1 MREKGDVYGC
11 HRVLYPTGFMPQAAE
26 RLDNH
31 PEIFS
36 NEILIDVIALQPTAT
51 AFSRIKTECGGDV
64 EKMKKE
70 FMNIVQHAGKFQCPV
85 TRSGG
90 ILIGR
95 IKEIGSDLA
104 DHTEAKVG
112 DKIATLV
119 SLSLTPLK
127 IYSIEDISLET
138 EQVLVKAEA
147 ILFESGI
154 YAKLP
159 SDLDEN
165 ISLALMDVAGAPA
178 QVAANVKTGDTVVVI
193 GAGKAG
199 ILSLAEAK
207 KRVAPSGKVICME
220 YDGQQCKT
228 VRKLGIADH
237 VIQANAQSPV
247 EAFGKYNKV
256 MNGKLADFTVN
267 TVNVPDT
274 ELTTILTTKN
284 EGLIYFFSMST
295 NFVKA
300 SLGAEGIKK
309 YTRMMIGNGY
319 YPNHTEIAFSIVRNH
334 QKVKNYFAAKYTK

>member
-1 MREKGDVYGC
+1 MKDKGEIYGC
-11 HRVLYPTGFMPQAAE
+11 HRVISPIGLMPQAAE
-26 RLDNH
+26 RLDNN
-31 PEIFS
+31 PEIFT
-36 NEILIDVIALQPTAT
+36 NEILIEVIALQPTAT
-51 AFSRIKTECGGDV
+51 AFSRIREDCNSDI
-64 EKMKKE
+64 EKMKE
-70 FMNIVQHAGKFQCPV
+70 EINRIVDNAGKFQCPV
-85 TRSGG
+85 TKSGG
-90 ILIGR
+90 ILIGT
-95 IKEIGSDLA
+95 IKEIGSDLI

-127 IYSIEDISLET
+127 IYSIEDINLET
-138 EQVLVKAEA
+138 EQVFVKADA

-199 ILSLAEAK
+199 ILCLAEAK
-207 KRVAPSGKVICME
+207 TRVAPAGKVICIE
-220 YDGQQCKT
+220 YSAEQCK
-228 VRKLGIADH
+228 RIEKLGIADYI
-237 VIQANAQSPV
+237 IQVNAQNPV
-247 EAFGKYNKV
+247 EAFEKYNKV
-256 MNGKLADFTVN
+256 MNGELADFTVN

-274 ELTTILTTKN
+274 ELTTVLTTKN

-300 SLGAEGIKK
+300 SLGAEGIKR
-309 YTRMMIGNGY
+309 YTKMIIGNGY
-319 YPNHTEIAFSIVRNH
+319 YPNHAEIAFCIVRNNA
-334 QKVKNYFAAKYTK
+334 KVKQYFLKKYSN